1 MRRALARNRC
11 VMNVARVPRKGDS
24 IQVPDMR
31 GNPSMGFFFT
41 SSLWSGVFFFLW
53 LRGWLVR
60 MGMLGR

>member
-31 GNPSMGFFFT
+31 GNPSMG
-41 SSLWSGVFFFLW
+41 VFFYL
-53 LRGWLVR
+53 
-60 MGMLGR
+60 